1 MKENSFLDFLV
12 LFLPSF
18 AGGLFALL
26 TFQMVLSY
34 GSFELV
40 EQLVWIVIF
49 GSPLGLFL
57 YCLYIFARRLYK
69 HLLLPIV
76 FFWTQNFL
84 ASFYVI
90 GWIRNLLFGRHSDD
104 LWLFLAAPIAIAL
117 LIGVS
122 LPISAL
128 AYAIAAS
135 FHRLFARLKKE

>member
-1 MKENSFLDFLV
+1 MKEDSFLDFLV
-12 LFLPSF
+12 LPLPSF
-18 AGGLFALL
+18 TGGLFAPL
-26 TFQMVLSY
+26 TFQLVLSY

-40 EQLVWIVIF
+40 EQLVRIVIF
-49 GSPLGLFL
+49 GSPLWLFL

-69 HLLLPIV
+69 HFLLPIV
-76 FFWTQNFL
+76 FFWTQNFI

-90 GWIRNLLFGRHSDD
+90 DWIRNLFFGRHSDD
-104 LWLFLAAPIAIAL
+104 LWLFLATPIAILL

-135 FHRLFARLKKE
+135 FHRLFTHLKKE